1 MQRRK
6 FITLL
11 GGAAAGWPFAAR
23 AQQPAMPVIGFLSAG
38 VPEAEAN
45 LVGALRQGLGEV
57 GIVEGQNVRI
67 EYRWARNDN
76 SRLAELAAELVRRGV
91 AVIYTPSSTP
101 AGLAAKAATTT
112 IPIVFSTGAD
122 PVQVGL
128 VSSLNRPGGNV
139 TGVGGMTAEVEAKR
153 IGLLHELLP
162 RARNFA
168 LLVNLKNA
176 LSRAL
181 VPVAQASA
189 AAIGLQLEI
198 FNASTNGEIDTVFA
212 SFANKRIEALT
223 VGPDTLFITRRTQLI
238 TLAIRYVVPAI
249 YPFREDA
256 VAGGLLSY
264 GTSQTDNARLAGV
277 YTGRVLKGEK
287 PADLPVQQATKFEFV
302 VNLQTAKTLGIEI
315 PPPLL
320 ANADE
325 VIE

>member
-1 MQRRK
+1 MRRRA
-6 FITLL
+6 FLRVV
-11 GGAAAGWPFAAR
+11 GGAAALWPLAGS
-23 AQQPAMPVIGFLSAG
+23 AQQAMPVVGYLSAG
-38 VPEAEAN
+38 MPEAEAN

-57 GIVEGQNVRI
+57 GFVAGQNVAI

-76 SRLAELAAELVRRGV
+76 TRLAELAAELVRRGV
-91 AVIYTPSSTP
+91 AVIYTPASTP

-181 VPVAQASA
+181 VPEAQASA

-198 FNASTNGEIDTVFA
+198 FNASTNGDIDTVFA
-212 SFANKRIEALT
+212 DFAKKRIEALT
-223 VGPDTLFITRRTQLI
+223 VGPDTLFISRRTQLV
-238 TLAIRYVVPAI
+238 TLAMRYAVPAI
-249 YPFREDA
+249 YPFRDDA

-264 GTSQTDNARLAGV
+264 GTSITDNARLAGV
-277 YTGRVLKGEK
+277 YTGRILKGEK
-287 PADLPVQQATKFEFV
+287 PADLPVQQPTKFEFV
-302 VNLQTAKTLGIEI
+302 VNLQTAKALGIEI

-320 ANADE
+320 ASADE